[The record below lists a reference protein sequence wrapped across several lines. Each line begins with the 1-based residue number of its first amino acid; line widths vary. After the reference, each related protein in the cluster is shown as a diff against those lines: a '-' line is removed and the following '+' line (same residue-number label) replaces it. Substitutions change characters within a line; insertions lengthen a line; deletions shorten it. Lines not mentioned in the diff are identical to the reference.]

1 MMKKNNILN
10 LLLSLGVSFST
21 ASLSKAELVD
31 GLIEYWE
38 FDGDFSAGLD
48 ETNDG
53 ILEQSGIGKASFVAG
68 KFGSAVDL
76 ENSGG
81 ADNQA
86 VINVG
91 DPGEFAFEAGSMSV
105 SVWYT
110 TESLYTGW
118 NTLISQGEGNNWRI
132 ARHGSSG
139 TNLKYSVGGPGN
151 VPANLDQQDESWH
164 HVAVTHDAVG
174 NITMY
179 IDGEEAASQGAW
191 ELANGASLSLQIGG
205 NPQAANRGWDGN
217 IDDVAVWDR
226 PLTPEE
232 VALIWNDGN
241 GASVASLTGS
251 GSSDLFQIVD
261 VNYSKTEDNISV
273 DLTLTSKEGNLYSI
287 YTSNDLSQ
295 PLSNWL
301 ELNDGVPATAGE
313 STTVYPIDFNN
324 EGLPLNDRQFFVVVN
339 IIILVSSKILT
350 WYLMQVFCYST
361 FAKSYVTAHFEEWRG
376 IGQIID
382 TTMANI

>member
-1 MMKKNNILN
+1 MIDLALAFFRGQFFTRRFVFICFMMKKNNILN

-21 ASLSKAELVD
+21 ASLSKAELVE

-48 ETNDG
+48 EANDG

-81 ADNQA
+81 AGNQA

-91 DPGEFAFEAGSMSV
+91 APGEFAFEAGSMSV

-191 ELANGASLSLQIGG
+191 ELANGAGLSF
-205 NPQAANRGWDGN
+205 
-217 IDDVAVWDR
+217 VSF
-226 PLTPEE
+226 
-232 VALIWNDGN
+232 LISCDLDP
-241 GASVASLTGS
+241 VTGHPS
-251 GSSDLFQIVD
+251 GRIP
-261 VNYSKTEDNISV
+261 TI
-273 DLTLTSKEGNLYSI
+273 
-287 YTSNDLSQ
+287 
-295 PLSNWL
+295 
-301 ELNDGVPATAGE
+301 
-313 STTVYPIDFNN
+313 
-324 EGLPLNDRQFFVVVN
+324 LPF
-339 IIILVSSKILT
+339 
-350 WYLMQVFCYST
+350 T
-361 FAKSYVTAHFEEWRG
+361 FE
-376 IGQIID
+376 
-382 TTMANI
+382 